1 MRKQYFNL
9 IEIAL
14 AIAIIAVGMSSVL
27 VLFPAGLNAVNSAA
41 ADNSAPDAVQY
52 LAGYVESCI
61 RHEWNSSATRT
72 SNTVNNL
79 LTEKPGAG
87 DEGAA
92 DSPEKAESGWD
103 QIEDPNDNT
112 KKLPIFTS
120 GTRGLFKYEQTHM
133 VNSQPVVDFA
143 AAARVWRQDNFIAVP
158 GQSAPVPMTG
168 GSVTIFIEVSYPLE
182 KPYEERD
189 KQMYRLDLYDYG
201 A

>member
-61 RHEWNSSATRT
+61 RHEWNSSGASRT
-72 SNTVNNL
+72 SNTVTNL
-79 LTEKPGAG
+79 LTTKP
-87 DEGAA
+87 DAA
-92 DSPEKAESGWD
+92 ENWNS
-103 QIEDPNDNT
+103 T
-112 KKLPIFTS
+112 PITDTPIYTS
-120 GTRGLFKYEQTHM
+120 STNGLFKYEQTHM

-158 GQSAPVPMTG
+158 GQSAPVPMPG

-182 KPYEERD
+182 KPYDERD
-189 KQMYRLDLYDYG
+189 KQIYRLDLYDYG

>member
-1 MRKQYFNL
+1 MKKQFFNL

-41 ADNSAPDAVQY
+41 ADSSAPDAVQY
-52 LAGYVESCI
+52 LAGYVESRI

-72 SNTVNNL
+72 SNTVTNL
-79 LTEKPGAG
+79 PTAKPGA
-87 DEGAA
+87 
-92 DSPEKAESGWD
+92 AESWNASP
-103 QIEDPNDNT
+103 ISNT
-112 KKLPIFTS
+112 PIYTS
-120 GTRGLFKYEQTHM
+120 STNGLFKYEQTHR
-133 VNSQPVVDFA
+133 VNGVDIVDFS
-143 AAARVWRQDNFIAVP
+143 AAARVWKTDNNHISVP
-158 GQSAPVPMTG
+158 GQSVPTNWNT

-189 KQMYRLDLYDYG
+189 TQIYRLDLYDYG

>member
-72 SNTVNNL
+72 SSTVTNL
-79 LTEKPGAG
+79 PTTKPGA
-87 DEGAA
+87 
-92 DSPEKAESGWD
+92 AENWNS
-103 QIEDPNDNT
+103 T
-112 KKLPIFTS
+112 PITDTPIYTS
-120 GTRGLFKYEQTHM
+120 STNGLFKYEQTHM

-143 AAARVWRQDNFIAVP
+143 AAARVWKTNTNHIAVP
-158 GQSAPVPMTG
+158 GQSALVSMTG
-168 GSVTIFIEVSYPLE
+168 GSVTIFIEVSYPIE

>member
-1 MRKQYFNL
+1 MKKQFFNL

-52 LAGYVESCI
+52 LAGYLESRI
-61 RHEWNSSATRT
+61 RHEWNTSDPRT
-72 SNTVNNL
+72 SNTVDNLPTSKPDADEAWNN
-79 LTEKPGAG
+79 
-87 DEGAA
+87 
-92 DSPEKAESGWD
+92 SPIQD
-103 QIEDPNDNT
+103 T
-112 KKLPIFTS
+112 PIYTS
-120 GTRGLFKYEQTHM
+120 STGGLFKYEQTHT
-133 VNSQPVVDFA
+133 VNGESVVDFS
-143 AAARVWRQDNFIAVP
+143 AAARVWKTENNHIAVP
-158 GQSAPVPMTG
+158 GQTDPVQMNT

-189 KQMYRLDLYDYG
+189 TQIYRLDLYDYG